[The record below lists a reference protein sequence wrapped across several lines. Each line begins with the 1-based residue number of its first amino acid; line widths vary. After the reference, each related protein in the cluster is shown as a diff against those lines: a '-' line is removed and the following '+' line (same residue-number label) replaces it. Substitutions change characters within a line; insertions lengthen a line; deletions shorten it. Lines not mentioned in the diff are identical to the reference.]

1 MKKFLSLVLALTM
14 ALSLVTVSAG
24 ATDFDDDGD
33 ITYQEAV
40 TVIAGMGIVDGY
52 SDGTFGPDEALTRGA
67 AAKIICNLI
76 LGPTTADALSASSAP
91 FVDVPTT
98 NTFAGYITYCSQQG
112 IISGYA
118 DGTFRPTDTLSGNA
132 FMKMLLGALG
142 YDSDKEGY
150 TGANWTV
157 NVIKQAVGIEL
168 NDGNDDFVGSQAVTR
183 QEACLY
189 AFNTLKA
196 TMVEY
201 SDNSTVTVGDITISS
216 QGDYSDV
223 SNSTSSDGNIEDDG
237 LMQFAER
244 YFRDLEAEDD
254 TDDFGRPATTWTYDG
269 DELGTY
275 ANDADATYVVG
286 DTDDDLATLV
296 TDDACLDYSAS
307 DVLSN
312 ADVFYNGKDLGTY
325 SSNRDDYPAG
335 KGDIIEAYEND
346 DNEVDTIVIRSYT
359 YAKID
364 TVDEDLSSTHEN
376 NGASVALELVDIDDS
391 SLGTWYDNY
400 DDSDEVLTGYNSNY
414 TEGTVLAVAISAD
427 DSDVILDSHIME
439 SVTGT
444 PSAARAVET
453 YSTDKTDKASQVTNG
468 TITIDG
474 TRYEYAGQMTG
485 LGDTDNVDFDEE
497 YTIYLTAESYVLAV
511 DGDASASLDDVYY
524 VNMVYSETTGGRTR
538 YYAEAVSLV
547 DGSEVDLRLANS
559 SVILDNDGDHS
570 LADDDFFYVNDL
582 YILEEDD
589 DEYDGEAYRG
599 QDGYSVTMGPLSDDV
614 TSSSST
620 IRLDSANTLTY
631 DDEDEIDDVTRLYL
645 DDETTTS
652 IGIDQAHTD
661 DSLDVSFST
670 GPMAAKAYD
679 ADGSGSSVDLTVFVI
694 FKDDDRDAVYVVY
707 AAENL
712 KGGASSSDVVYLAD
726 DANNAVGSGNYEVDL
741 YFMEDMSLVEDLT
754 IDAKEDQG
762 FYDYEVDEDGVY
774 SLGTGSI
781 EFISGDVDDDTDDEA
796 AMGVVF
802 DEVRSYLASGASA
815 DSDGDDSDGSTSA
828 TFDAISFA
836 DAVVIDTRSSSARND
851 DIYDNEINTASKLST
866 AIERAV
872 DAGGTLTADV
882 YVQDGEIVFVAVTA
896 MTNDDG
902 RDETI
907 VDADYE
913 FNTLR
918 ATISSTGGSSNY
930 DTITFSSAV
939 CNSIAG
945 WDLNDVGVEYEVS
958 VDGTRI
964 DTVTGSLGD
973 DLDDVT
979 DLASSSTMKITGLAI
994 SSGSHTIT
1002 VDVVVSFTGDNGA
1015 DYTVSGTAT
1024 IRTA

>member
-1 MKKFLSLVLALTM
+1 M
-14 ALSLVTVSAG
+14 
-24 ATDFDDDGD
+24 
-33 ITYQEAV
+33 
-40 TVIAGMGIVDGY
+40 
-52 SDGTFGPDEALTRGA
+52 
-67 AAKIICNLI
+67 
-76 LGPTTADALSASSAP
+76 
-91 FVDVPTT
+91 
-98 NTFAGYITYCSQQG
+98 
-112 IISGYA
+112 
-118 DGTFRPTDTLSGNA
+118 
-132 FMKMLLGALG
+132 
-142 YDSDKEGY
+142 
-150 TGANWTV
+150 
-157 NVIKQAVGIEL
+157 
-168 NDGNDDFVGSQAVTR
+168 
-183 QEACLY
+183 
-189 AFNTLKA
+189 
-196 TMVEY
+196 
-201 SDNSTVTVGDITISS
+201 
-216 QGDYSDV
+216 
-223 SNSTSSDGNIEDDG
+223 
-237 LMQFAER
+237 
-244 YFRDLEAEDD
+244 
-254 TDDFGRPATTWTYDG
+254 
-269 DELGTY
+269 
-275 ANDADATYVVG
+275 
-286 DTDDDLATLV
+286 
-296 TDDACLDYSAS
+296 
-307 DVLSN
+307 
-312 ADVFYNGKDLGTY
+312 
-325 SSNRDDYPAG
+325 
-335 KGDIIEAYEND
+335 
-346 DNEVDTIVIRSYT
+346 
-359 YAKID
+359 
-364 TVDEDLSSTHEN
+364 
-376 NGASVALELVDIDDS
+376 
-391 SLGTWYDNY
+391 
-400 DDSDEVLTGYNSNY
+400 
-414 TEGTVLAVAISAD
+414 AISAAD
-427 DSDVILDSHIME
+427 GDVILDSYIME

-444 PSAARAVET
+444 PSAARAVD
-453 YSTDKTDKASQVTNG
+453 YSTNNDDQVAEG

-497 YTIYLTAESYVLAV
+497 YTIYLTAEGYVLAV

-547 DGSEVDLRLANS
+547 DGSEVDLRLADS
-559 SVILDNDGDHS
+559 DVIADNDGDHS

-620 IRLDSANTLTY
+620 IRLNSANTLTY

-754 IDAKEDQG
+754 IDDQEDQG

-866 AIERAV
+866 AIDRIM
-872 DAGGTLTADV
+872 DDDI
-882 YVQDGEIVFVAVTA
+882 QDGEIVFVAVT
-896 MTNDDG
+896 
-902 RDETI
+902 
-907 VDADYE
+907 
-913 FNTLR
+913 
-918 ATISSTGGSSNY
+918 
-930 DTITFSSAV
+930 
-939 CNSIAG
+939 
-945 WDLNDVGVEYEVS
+945 
-958 VDGTRI
+958 
-964 DTVTGSLGD
+964 
-973 DLDDVT
+973 DVT
-979 DLASSSTMKITGLAI
+979 DGEPDEDEENQNADFDEVELAKNGNLTFYDDDGDQITLTGEHDWELWWLSA
-994 SSGSHTIT
+994 SDWVRTGYGDDYVYGEDNPWKDEWDSGERYY
-1002 VDVVVSFTGDNGA
+1002 VVIDGVESNIVTA
-1015 DYTVSGTAT
+1015 D
-1024 IRTA
+1024 

>member
-98 NTFAGYITYCSQQG
+98 NTFAGYITYC
-112 IISGYA
+112 
-118 DGTFRPTDTLSGNA
+118 PTDTLSGNA

-275 ANDADATYVVG
+275 ANDADATYAVG

-325 SSNRDDYPAG
+325 SSNRDEYPAG

-376 NGASVALELVDIDDS
+376 NGASVALELVDIDGN
-391 SLGTWYDNY
+391 SLGNGTYY
-400 DDSDEVLTGYNSNY
+400 DDHDDDEKVLNGWNNTYDA
-414 TEGTVLAVAISAD
+414 GTAIAVALGED
-427 DSDVILDSHIME
+427 DAILDSYVME
-439 SVTGT
+439 TVTGT
-444 PSAARAVET
+444 PTSARSVD
-453 YSTDKTDKASQVTNG
+453 YSTNNDDQVAEG

-497 YTIYLTAESYVLAV
+497 YTIYLTAEGYVLAV

-547 DGSEVDLRLANS
+547 DGSEVDLRLADS
-559 SVILDNDGDHS
+559 DVIADNDGDHS

-631 DDEDEIDDVTRLYL
+631 DEDEIDDVTRLYL

-754 IDAKEDQG
+754 IDDQEDQG

-796 AMGVVF
+796 AMNVKF
-802 DEVRSYLASGASA
+802 DEVRSYLASGKNN
-815 DSDGDDSDGSTSA
+815 DGA

-836 DAVVIDTRSSSARND
+836 DATVIDTRSSSDRSD
-851 DIYDNEINTASKLST
+851 DVYDNEINTASKLAT
-866 AIERAV
+866 AIERSV
-872 DAGGTLTADV
+872 DADGVLIADV
-882 YVQDGEIVFVAVTA
+882 YVQDGEIVFVAVTDVA
-896 MTNDDG
+896 DGEPDEDEENQNADFDEVELAKNGNLTFYDDDG
-902 RDETI
+902 DQITLTGEHDWELWWLSASDWVRTGYGDDYVYGEDNPWKDE
-907 VDADYE
+907 
-913 FNTLR
+913 
-918 ATISSTGGSSNY
+918 
-930 DTITFSSAV
+930 
-939 CNSIAG
+939 
-945 WDLNDVGVEYEVS
+945 WDSGERYYVVIDGVES
-958 VDGTRI
+958 NI
-964 DTVTGSLGD
+964 VT
-973 DLDDVT
+973 
-979 DLASSSTMKITGLAI
+979 
-994 SSGSHTIT
+994 
-1002 VDVVVSFTGDNGA
+1002 A
-1015 DYTVSGTAT
+1015 D
-1024 IRTA
+1024 

>member
-286 DTDDDLATLV
+286 DTEDTLGTLV

-325 SSNRDDYPAG
+325 SSNRDEYPAG

-376 NGASVALELVDIDDS
+376 NGASMALELVDIDDG
-391 SLGTWYDNY
+391 SLGTWYDDY

-414 TEGTVLAVAISAD
+414 TEGTVLAVAISED
-427 DSDVILDSHIME
+427 DNDVILDSYIMD

-444 PSAARAVET
+444 PTSARAVDYSAET
-453 YSTDKTDKASQVTNG
+453 RDKAQVAEG

-485 LGDTDNVDFDEE
+485 LDDTDDVDFDEE
-497 YTIYLTAESYVLAV
+497 YTIYLTAEGYVLAV

-547 DGSEVDLRLANS
+547 DGSEVDLRLADS
-559 SVILDNDGDHS
+559 DVIADNDGDHS

-620 IRLDSANTLTY
+620 IRLNSANTLTY

-754 IDAKEDQG
+754 IDDQEDQG

-796 AMGVVF
+796 AMNVKF
-802 DEVRSYLASGASA
+802 DEVRSYLASGKNN
-815 DSDGDDSDGSTSA
+815 DGA

-836 DAVVIDTRSSSARND
+836 DATVIDTRSSSDRSD
-851 DIYDNEINTASKLST
+851 DVYDNEINTASKLAT
-866 AIERAV
+866 AIERSV
-872 DAGGTLTADV
+872 DADDVLTADV
-882 YVQDGEIVFVAVTA
+882 YVQDGEIVFVAVTDVA
-896 MTNDDG
+896 DGEPDEDEENQNADFDEVELAKNGNLTFYDDDG
-902 RDETI
+902 DQITLTGEHDWELWWLSASDWVRTGYGDDYVYGEDNPWKDE
-907 VDADYE
+907 
-913 FNTLR
+913 
-918 ATISSTGGSSNY
+918 
-930 DTITFSSAV
+930 
-939 CNSIAG
+939 
-945 WDLNDVGVEYEVS
+945 WDSGERYYVVIDGVES
-958 VDGTRI
+958 NI
-964 DTVTGSLGD
+964 VT
-973 DLDDVT
+973 
-979 DLASSSTMKITGLAI
+979 
-994 SSGSHTIT
+994 
-1002 VDVVVSFTGDNGA
+1002 A
-1015 DYTVSGTAT
+1015 D
-1024 IRTA
+1024 